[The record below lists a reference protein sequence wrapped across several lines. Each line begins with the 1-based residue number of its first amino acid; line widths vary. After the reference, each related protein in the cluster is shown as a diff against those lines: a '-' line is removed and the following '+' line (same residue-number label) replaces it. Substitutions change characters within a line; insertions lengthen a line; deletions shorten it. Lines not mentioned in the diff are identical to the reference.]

1 LDDTATIEKRESMN
15 EKEKGSAIVEF
26 ALAALFLM
34 MVLFAIIEFSYLWWV
49 NLSMQHAVRE
59 GARYASVTGS
69 SNFPLIPGN
78 PATSAQQRCDA
89 VVTAIKA
96 NSMGVYDRVSP
107 ILTYSTVD
115 PATGNIVAMASGC
128 GGASQII
135 MIKLVCAL
143 PLITP
148 IMKPFFTNGKY
159 NFTVNATILNEAF
172 K

>member
-1 LDDTATIEKRESMN
+1 MN
-15 EKEKGSAIVEF
+15 VKEKGSAIVEF
-26 ALAALFLM
+26 ALAALFFM
-34 MVLFAIIEFSYLWWV
+34 MVLFAIIEFSYLYWV

-59 GARYASVTGS
+59 GARYASVTGPS
-69 SNFPLIPGN
+69 GFTPTSTK
-78 PATSAQQRCDA
+78 TSAELRCAA
-89 VVTAIKA
+89 VVDAIKA

-107 ILTYSTVD
+107 SLTYSTVD
-115 PATGNIVAMASGC
+115 PATGNIVAIGSGC

-135 MIKLVCAL
+135 MIKLVCAR

-159 NFTVNATILNEAF
+159 NFTVSATMMNEAF